1 MALQGTGAISLADL
15 ATEFG
20 DSAPHS
26 MSEFYAGGSL
36 VGAHNSSVPSSGAIS
51 LSNFYNATAALVL
64 DITSNT
70 SDYDILTAATAAG
83 YNAATDTTPI
93 IVNVAAGV
101 DITATS
107 GNPGITTG
115 ALNAASDVTINI
127 AATASVCGFDGAQGA
142 NGGTNSA
149 GSAGGNGTDAIKFA
163 VASGTGTYSVLN
175 SGTVGAGSGGGGG
188 AGGPGS
194 AGARYT
200 EFSDSKGSSSCGPGN
215 TYGSAGSAGSAGV
228 SGTSCRA
235 QAGTDGT
242 AGTSGSYPSNACAIS
257 VSAGSGGAG
266 GAGGTAGKAVDKGG
280 LTVTTSGSGTYYGAT
295 S

>member
-1 MALQGTGAISLADL
+1 MALQSSGAISLADL

-20 DSAPHS
+20 DTTPHS
-26 MSEFYAGGSL
+26 MSEFYRDGGK
-36 VGAHNSSVPSSGAIS
+36 VPGNNTGVPTSGAIG
-51 LSNFYNATAALVL
+51 LSDFYGAVAALVL
-64 DITSNT
+64 NVSSNQT
-70 SDYDILTAATAAG
+70 AYNVLTAATAAG
-83 YNAATDTTPI
+83 YNASTDTTPI
-93 IVNVAAGV
+93 IVNVQAGV
-101 DITATS
+101 DIVGSS

-163 VASGTGTYSVLN
+163 VASGTGTYSVVN
-175 SGTVGAGSGGGGG
+175 SGIVGGGSGGGGG

-194 AGARYT
+194 AGARLT
-200 EFSDSKGSSSCGPGN
+200 EFNDGKGGSSCGPGN

-242 AGTSGSYPSNACAIS
+242 AGTNGGYPIDACAIS
-257 VSAGSGGAG
+257 IAAGSGGAG
-266 GAGGTAGKAVDKGG
+266 GSGGTAGKAVNKSG